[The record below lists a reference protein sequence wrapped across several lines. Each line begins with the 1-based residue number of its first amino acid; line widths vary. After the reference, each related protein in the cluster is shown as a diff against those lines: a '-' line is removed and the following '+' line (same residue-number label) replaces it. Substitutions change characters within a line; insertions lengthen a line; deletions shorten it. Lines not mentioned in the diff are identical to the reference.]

1 MQIIEGRFYNMY
13 YGILEFGSFIF
24 FIVKILYD
32 ILKLILDKNS
42 RNNTMISIQIN
53 LFAIVYLLTR

>member
-1 MQIIEGRFYNMY
+1 MY